1 MPFRVLVCGSRHW
14 SSYLPVRRE
23 LAKLPSDTIVIH
35 GDCAGADRM
44 AAIAAKYLDLQDV
57 QFKADWDKHG
67 PAAGPIRNQQM
78 IDSGANLV
86 LAFYVG
92 ECGKGTSD
100 TLSRA
105 AKAGIESKSF
115 SE

>member
-1 MPFRVLVCGSRHW
+1 MLLLKFWTRYHGLSTTSSDNICQSKSLVVWPLACGILRYMPFRVLVCGSRHW

-67 PAAGPIRNQQM
+67 PA
-78 IDSGANLV
+78 
-86 LAFYVG
+86 
-92 ECGKGTSD
+92 
-100 TLSRA
+100 
-105 AKAGIESKSF
+105 
-115 SE
+115 